1 MIDLVFESQ
10 ASAAIVPVQD
20 VLGLGSDAR
29 MNTPGTEKGNWTW
42 RMSEPIPPRLIE
54 RLAEATEKSYR
65 R

>member
-1 MIDLVFESQ
+1 
-10 ASAAIVPVQD
+10 
-20 VLGLGSDAR
+20 

-54 RLAEATEKSYR
+54 RLAEATEKTYR